1 MKKLLVFLKDYK
13 KETVLAPLFKLLE
26 ASFELLVPLA
36 VAAIVDKGIGQ
47 ENLSYVYKM
56 GGVMVL
62 LGIVGLIA
70 SVSAQYFAAKAAVGF
85 ATGLRSALFRHIQ
98 SLSYTEI
105 DTVGTSTLI
114 TRLTSDVNQVQSGVN
129 MTLRLLLR
137 SPFIVFGAM
146 IMAFTVDVKSAMIF
160 VGVIP
165 LLCIVVFGIM
175 MITMPM
181 YKQVQKRLDG
191 VLALT
196 RENLTGIRVIRAFH
210 KEKEETEHF
219 MESNEAL
226 TGMQLLVGKISA
238 LMNPVTYVIIN
249 LGLVVLI
256 YTGAMQVDL
265 GELTQGQVIA
275 LINYISQILVE
286 LIKMANLIV
295 LITKALSCA
304 NRISNVFEIKSSM
317 ADEGTA
323 KTEASRELPIL
334 EFDNVGFCYAGAG
347 EESLSGI
354 DFSVYPGETVGIIGG
369 TGSGKTTLI
378 NLIPRFYDATSGE
391 VRYHGKKI
399 GDYPLEE
406 LRSRIGVVPQKA
418 VLFKGTIKSNLL
430 WGNEN
435 ASLEDMEEAL
445 EVSQSKEFVQKL
457 DKYLDTPVAQG
468 GKNFSGGQRQR
479 LTIARALTRKPEI
492 LILDDSTSALD
503 YATDAKLR
511 AELKKRKA
519 QMTTFIVSQR
529 TSSIQFAD
537 KIVVLEDGKIAG
549 LGTHQEL
556 LDTCEVYQEIYD
568 SQYQNPGQK
577 ENTERAGS
585 GEELT
590 PGQKSPEQKEGRYE

>member
-1 MKKLLVFLKDYK
+1 M
-13 KETVLAPLFKLLE
+13 LAPLFKLLE
-26 ASFELLVPLA
+26 ASFELMVPLV

-56 GGVMVL
+56 GGIMVL

-70 SVSAQYFAAKAAVGF
+70 AVSAQFFAAKAAVGF
-85 ATGLRSALFRHIQ
+85 ATELRSALFGHIQ

-114 TRLTSDVNQVQSGVN
+114 TRLTSDINQVQSGVN

-146 IMAFTVDVKSAMIF
+146 IMAFTVDVKCAMIF
-160 VGVIP
+160 LGVIP
-165 LLCIVVFGIM
+165 LLSIVVFGIM
-175 MITMPM
+175 ALTMPM
-181 YKQVQKRLDG
+181 YQQVQKRLDE
-191 VLALT
+191 VLSLT

-210 KEKEETEHF
+210 KEKEEIESFKKDNEQLTE
-219 MESNEAL
+219 
-226 TGMQLLVGKISA
+226 MQLSVGKISA

-256 YTGAMQVDL
+256 HTGAMQVDI

-286 LIKMANLIV
+286 LIKLANLIV

-304 NRISNVFEIKSSM
+304 NRISSVFEIKSSM
-317 ADEGTA
+317 TDEGA
-323 KTEASRELPIL
+323 AHISPEPEMPIL

-347 EESLSGI
+347 EESLSKI
-354 DFSVYPGETVGIIGG
+354 DFSVYQGETVGIIGG
-369 TGSGKTTLI
+369 TGSGKTTLV

-391 VRYHGKKI
+391 VRFHGKKI
-399 GDYPLEE
+399 GEYPLEE
-406 LRSRIGVVPQKA
+406 LRNRIGVVPQKA

-435 ASLEDMEEAL
+435 ASPEDMEEAL
-445 EVSQSKEFVQKL
+445 AASQSKEFVEKL
-457 DKYLDTPVAQG
+457 EKYLDAPVAQG

-479 LTIARALTRKPEI
+479 LTIARAFTRKPEI

-511 AELKKRKA
+511 AELRKRKA
-519 QMTTFIVSQR
+519 EMTTFIVSQR

-537 KIVVLEDGKIAG
+537 KIIVLEDGKLAG
-549 LGTHQEL
+549 MGTHKEL
-556 LDTCEVYQEIYD
+556 LETCEVYQEIYA
-568 SQYQNPGQK
+568 SQYQK
-577 ENTERAGS
+577 
-585 GEELT
+585 
-590 PGQKSPEQKEGRYE
+590 PESKEGQHE

>member
-1 MKKLLVFLKDYK
+1 MKKLLIYLKDYK

-26 ASFELLVPLA
+26 ASFELMIPLV

-47 ENLSYVYKM
+47 GEISYVYKM
-56 GGVMVL
+56 GGAMVL

-70 SVSAQYFAAKAAVGF
+70 AVSAQFFAAKAAVGF
-85 ATGLRSALFRHIQ
+85 ATGLRSALFGHIQ

-146 IMAFTVDVKSAMIF
+146 IMAFTVDAKSAFIF

-165 LLCIVVFGIM
+165 LLCLVVFGIM
-175 MITMPM
+175 LITMPL
-181 YKQVQKRLDG
+181 YKQVQKHLDR

-210 KEKEETEHF
+210 KEKEEIENF
-219 MESNEAL
+219 KKGNEEL
-226 TGMQLLVGKISA
+226 TATQLLVGKISA

-256 YTGAMQVDL
+256 YTGAMQVDSGRL
-265 GELTQGQVIA
+265 SQGQVIA

-295 LITKALSCA
+295 LITKALSSA
-304 NRISNVFEIKSSM
+304 NRLSNIFEIKSSM
-317 ADEGTA
+317 NENGKENVKHEDNV
-323 KTEASRELPIL
+323 PIL
-334 EFDNVGFCYAGAG
+334 EFENVGFCYAGAG
-347 EESLSGI
+347 EESLSEI
-354 DFSVYPGETVGIIGG
+354 DFVVHQGETVGIIGG
-369 TGSGKTTLI
+369 TGCGKTTLV
-378 NLIPRFYDATSGE
+378 NLIPRFYDATSGL
-391 VRYHGKKI
+391 VRFHGKPI
-399 GDYPLEE
+399 GEYSVEE
-406 LRSRIGVVPQKA
+406 IRERIGVVPQKA
-418 VLFKGTIKSNLL
+418 VLFKGTVKSNLQ
-430 WGNEN
+430 WGNERATIAEMN
-435 ASLEDMEEAL
+435 EAL
-445 EVSQSKEFVQKL
+445 EIAQAKEFVDQLDKKL
-457 DKYLDTPVAQG
+457 DAAVAQS

-479 LTIARALTRKPEI
+479 LTIARALVRKPEI

-503 YATDAKLR
+503 YVTDAKLR
-511 AELKKRKA
+511 AGLKEVKNT
-519 QMTTFIVSQR
+519 MTTFIVSQR

-549 LGTHQEL
+549 MGTHKYL
-556 LDTCEVYQEIYD
+556 LEHCEVYQEIYD
-568 SQYQNPGQK
+568 SQYQKP
-577 ENTERAGS
+577 
-585 GEELT
+585 EE
-590 PGQKSPEQKEGRYE
+590 EVAAYE

>member
-1 MKKLLVFLKDYK
+1 MKKLLIYLKNYK

-26 ASFELLVPLA
+26 ASFELMIPLV
-36 VAAIVDKGIGQ
+36 VAAIVDTGIGQ
-47 ENLSYVYKM
+47 GNLNYVYKM
-56 GGVMVL
+56 GGIMIL

-70 SVSAQYFAAKAAVGF
+70 AVTAQYFSAKAAVGF
-85 ATGLRSALFRHIQ
+85 ATELRLALFGHIQ

-105 DTVGTSTLI
+105 DTVGTATLI

-146 IMAFTVDVKSAMIF
+146 IMAFTVDVKSALIF

-175 MITMPM
+175 LITMPM
-181 YKQVQKRLDG
+181 YKAVQKRLDE

-210 KEKEETEHF
+210 KEDEETRKF
-219 MESNEAL
+219 KKGNEDL
-226 TGMQLLVGKISA
+226 TEAQLDVGKISA
-238 LMNPVTYVIIN
+238 LLNPVTYVIIN

-256 YTGAMQVDL
+256 YTGAMQVD
-265 GELTQGQVIA
+265 GGHLTQGQVIA

-295 LITKALSCA
+295 LITKAFSSG
-304 NRISNVFEIKSSM
+304 NRISDIFAIKSSM
-317 ADEGTA
+317 SEEGNA
-323 KTEASRELPIL
+323 QICDDMKTPIL
-334 EFDNVGFCYAGAG
+334 EFENVGFCYEGAG

-354 DFSVYPGETVGIIGG
+354 DFSVYKGETVGIIGG
-369 TGSGKTTLI
+369 TGSGKSTLV
-378 NLIPRFYDATSGE
+378 NLIPRFYDATSGL
-391 VRYHGKKI
+391 VRLYGKPISEYH
-399 GDYPLEE
+399 LES
-406 LRSRIGVVPQKA
+406 LRERIGVVPQKA

-445 EVSQSKEFVQKL
+445 AASQAKEFVEKL
-457 DKYLDTPVAQG
+457 DKYLDAPVAQG

-503 YATDAKLR
+503 YATDARLR
-511 AELKKRKA
+511 AELKARKET
-519 QMTTFIVSQR
+519 MTTFIVSQR

-549 LGTHQEL
+549 LGTHKYL
-556 LDTCEVYQEIYD
+556 LEHCEVYKEIYD
-568 SQYQNPGQK
+568 SQYQNV
-577 ENTERAGS
+577 S
-585 GEELT
+585 EE
-590 PGQKSPEQKEGRYE
+590 EVAYE

>member
-1 MKKLLVFLKDYK
+1 MKNLLIYLKNYK

-26 ASFELLVPLA
+26 ASFELMIPLV
-36 VAAIVDKGIGQ
+36 VAAIVDTGIGQ
-47 ENLSYVYKM
+47 GDLNYVYKM
-56 GGVMVL
+56 GGIMIL
-62 LGIVGLIA
+62 LGVVGLIA
-70 SVSAQYFAAKAAVGF
+70 AVTAQYFSAKAAVGF
-85 ATGLRSALFRHIQ
+85 ATELRSALFGHIQ

-146 IMAFTVDVKSAMIF
+146 IMAFTVDVKSALIF

-175 MITMPM
+175 LITMPM
-181 YKQVQKRLDG
+181 YKAVQKRLDE

-210 KEKEETEHF
+210 KEDEESRKF
-219 MESNEAL
+219 KKGNEEL
-226 TGMQLLVGKISA
+226 TGAQLGVGKISA
-238 LMNPVTYVIIN
+238 LLNPVTYVIIN

-256 YTGAMQVDL
+256 YTGAMQVDA
-265 GELTQGQVIA
+265 GYLTQGQVIA

-295 LITKALSCA
+295 LITKAFSSG
-304 NRISNVFEIKSSM
+304 NRISGIFEIKSSM
-317 ADEGTA
+317 QEDGNAEFCGDAHT
-323 KTEASRELPIL
+323 PIL
-334 EFDNVGFCYAGAG
+334 EFENVGFCYEGAG

-354 DFSVYPGETVGIIGG
+354 DFSVYKGETVGIIGG
-369 TGSGKTTLI
+369 TGSGKSTLV
-378 NLIPRFYDATSGE
+378 NLIPRFYDATSGL
-391 VRYHGKKI
+391 VRLYGKPISEYH
-399 GDYPLEE
+399 LER
-406 LRSRIGVVPQKA
+406 LRERIGVVPQKA

-445 EVSQSKEFVQKL
+445 SVSQAKEFVEKL
-457 DKYLDTPVAQG
+457 DKYLDAPVAQG

-503 YATDAKLR
+503 YATDARLR
-511 AELKKRKA
+511 AELKAGKET
-519 QMTTFIVSQR
+519 MTTFIVSQR

-537 KIVVLEDGKIAG
+537 KIVVLEDGKIVG
-549 LGTHQEL
+549 LGTHKYL
-556 LDTCEVYQEIYD
+556 LEHCEVYREIYD
-568 SQYQNPGQK
+568 SQYQNV
-577 ENTERAGS
+577 S
-585 GEELT
+585 EE
-590 PGQKSPEQKEGRYE
+590 EVAYE

>member
-1 MKKLLVFLKDYK
+1 MKSLLIYLKNYK

-26 ASFELLVPLA
+26 ASFELMVPLV

-47 ENLSYVYKM
+47 GNLSYVYKM
-56 GGVMVL
+56 GGIMVL
-62 LGIVGLIA
+62 LGIVGLTA
-70 SVSAQYFAAKAAVGF
+70 SVSAQFFAAKAAVGF
-85 ATGLRSALFRHIQ
+85 ATELRSALFGHIQ

-146 IMAFTVDVKSAMIF
+146 IMAFTVDVKCALIF
-160 VGVIP
+160 LAVIP
-165 LLCIVVFGIM
+165 LLSIVIFGIM
-175 MITMPM
+175 VITMPM
-181 YKQVQKRLDG
+181 YRQVQKGLDK

-210 KEKEETEHF
+210 KEKEEIEKF
-219 MESNEAL
+219 KKDNEEL
-226 TGMQLLVGKISA
+226 TGMQLAVGKISA

-256 YTGAMQVDL
+256 YNGAMRVDL
-265 GELTQGQVIA
+265 GVLTQGQVIA

-286 LIKMANLIV
+286 LIKLANLIV

-304 NRISNVFEIKSSM
+304 NRISSVFEIQSSM
-317 ADEGTA
+317 PDEGT
-323 KTEASRELPIL
+323 KQVSPDREVPIL
-334 EFDNVGFCYAGAG
+334 EFDHVGFCYAGAG
-347 EESLSGI
+347 AESLSRI

-369 TGSGKTTLI
+369 TGSGKSTLV

-391 VRYHGKKI
+391 VRYHGKRI
-399 GDYPLEE
+399 EEYPIEE
-406 LRSRIGVVPQKA
+406 LRNRVGVVPQKA
-418 VLFKGTIKSNLL
+418 VLFKGTIRSNLL
-430 WGNEN
+430 WGNEA
-435 ASLEDMEEAL
+435 ASTEDMEEAL
-445 EVSQSKEFVQKL
+445 AVSQSKEFVEKL
-457 DKYLDTPVAQG
+457 EKYLDSPVAQG

-511 AELKKRKA
+511 AELKKRKSA
-519 QMTTFIVSQR
+519 MTTFIVSQR

-537 KIVVLEDGKIAG
+537 KIVVLEDGKLVG
-549 LGTHQEL
+549 LGTHKEL
-556 LDTCEVYQEIYD
+556 LENCEVYQEIYA
-568 SQYQNPGQK
+568 SQYQKSGQK
-577 ENTERAGS
+577 EAEH
-585 GEELT
+585 E
-590 PGQKSPEQKEGRYE
+590 